1 MKRKAI
7 IITGPT
13 GSGKSDL
20 AIQIGLKNNGVII
33 NADSMQIYK
42 QIPIISAQ
50 PSLEDKER
58 IEHFL
63 YGFIDIK
70 NTSHIYSVGDYLQ
83 DLKRVLDDILKT
95 NKSPIIVGG
104 TMLYIQSIANG
115 LNEIDNIPDNIKQE
129 IRNKYLNKSANELF
143 EELQNIDEKYSKIV
157 DKNNT
162 HRLLRGLEVKI
173 ATNRSIV
180 DFWNDKKNNVFDELF
195 EFEKYVIDMPRD
207 ILYDRINSRFDKM
220 VQNGAVEEVRQLFNE
235 CIKDNIDLYKLPK
248 AIGLYELFKYFQNEL
263 SLQDAIEKSKQF
275 SRNYAKR
282 QMTWFRNKLDDG
294 FIKIKL

>member
-95 NKSPIIVGG
+95 NKTPIIVGG

-180 DFWNDKKNNVFDELF
+180 DFWNDKENNVFDELF

-248 AIGLYELFKYFQNEL
+248 AIGLYELFNYFQNEL
-263 SLQDAIEKSKQF
+263 SLRDAIEKSKQF

-282 QMTWFRNKLDDG
+282 QITWFRNKLDNG

>member
-95 NKSPIIVGG
+95 NKTPIIVGG

>member
-50 PSLEDKER
+50 PSVNDKDK
-58 IEHFL
+58 IKHFL
-63 YGFIDIK
+63 YGFVDIK
-70 NTSHIYSVGDYLQ
+70 NISHIYSVGDYLQ

-95 NKSPIIVGG
+95 NKTPIIVGG
-104 TMLYIQSIANG
+104 TMLYIQSIVNG
-115 LNEIDNIPDNIKQE
+115 INEIDNIPDNIKQE
-129 IRNKYLNKSANELF
+129 IRNKYLNRTANELF
-143 EELQNIDEKYSKIV
+143 EELQKIDEKYSKIV

-195 EFEKYVIDMPRD
+195 EFEKYVIDVPRE
-207 ILYDRINSRFDKM
+207 ILYDRINSRFDTM
-220 VQNGAVEEVRQLFNE
+220 VQNGAIEEALQLFNE

-282 QMTWFRNKLDDG
+282 QITWFRNKLDDG

>member
-95 NKSPIIVGG
+95 NKTPIIVGG

-129 IRNKYLNKSANELF
+129 IRNKYLNITANELF
-143 EELQNIDEKYSKIV
+143 EELQKIDEKYSKIV

-248 AIGLYELFKYFQNEL
+248 AIGLYELFNYFQNEL
-263 SLQDAIEKSKQF
+263 SLRDAIEKSKQF

-282 QMTWFRNKLDDG
+282 QITWFRNKLDNG

>member
-95 NKSPIIVGG
+95 NKTPIIVGG

-248 AIGLYELFKYFQNEL
+248 AIGLYELFNYFQNEL
-263 SLQDAIEKSKQF
+263 SLRDAIEKSKQF

-282 QMTWFRNKLDDG
+282 QITWFRNKLDNG